1 MVLVID
7 DEAYVRE
14 VVIDILDFAGYEA
27 LGAASGEEGLRLFD
41 ANQGKVRVVLLDMK
55 MPGLSGPET
64 LQRLRAVAPSISV
77 VLCSG
82 LGEFDSTINIADD
95 PKLSYLRKPYTME
108 ALVDMVKIADEQTLV

>member
-27 LGAASGEEGLRLFD
+27 LGAASGEEGLRLFAD
-41 ANQGKVRVVLLDMK
+41 NQQKIRVVLLDMK
-55 MPGLSGPET
+55 MPGLTGPET
-64 LQRLRAVAPSISV
+64 LQRLRAVAPTISV

-82 LGEFDSTINIADD
+82 LGELDTTLNIADD

-108 ALVDMVKIADEQTLV
+108 ALVDMVKLADAQTLV

>member
-14 VVIDILDFAGYEA
+14 VVIDILDFAGYRA
-27 LGAASGEEGLRLFD
+27 LGAANGEEGLRLFAD
-41 ANQGKVRVVLLDMK
+41 HQSQVRVVLLDMK

-64 LQRLRAVAPSISV
+64 LQRLRAVAPTLSV

-82 LGEFDSTINIADD
+82 LGELDSSLNIADD

-108 ALVDMVKIADEQTLV
+108 ALVEMVKTADEQTLV